1 VFVNLKLNH
10 IQHVGLPVS
19 NLEISEAFYRKL
31 GFASVMASGFD
42 YKGGRGSVVMM
53 RRGGMMIEL
62 YQLPDAQLEEVRNRK
77 DGHIDHI
84 AFDVDSISETFAALK
99 SEDFTILE
107 DAPVFLPFWN
117 QGCKYFNILG
127 PDGERLEFNQILM
140 DPLR

>member
-31 GFASVMASGFD
+31 GFANVMASGFD
-42 YKGGRGSVVMM
+42 YQGGRGSVVMM
-53 RRGGMMIEL
+53 RRGEMILEL
-62 YQLPDAQLEEVRNRK
+62 YQLPEAQLQEIRNRK

-84 AFDVDSISETFAALK
+84 AFDVDSIYETFAALK
-99 SEDFTILE
+99 SEDFTIIE

-117 QGCKYFNILG
+117 KGCRYFNILG